1 MVFPDM
7 PINLSRRA
15 VSLGF
20 LCFLA
25 PALGGAQQ
33 GMTDEVVGKVTE
45 LSGSAVAMQ
54 DALPRALKKGAD
66 IYIGDVLSTA
76 RDSQLSI
83 KMVDEAEF
91 SLSERAV
98 FIVQEYFLKSD
109 GKDGNAVIRLMS
121 GAVKAVSGKIAQL
134 EGQPF
139 QLRTEVATIGVRGTT
154 FWGGGLDGT
163 HQFALLSG
171 SAIIVENKAGRV
183 EINRPGDGTAVTSDS
198 TAPFAPSTW
207 AADKLARASA
217 MTP

>member
-1 MVFPDM
+1 M
-7 PINLSRRA
+7 PTSLSRRLFA
-15 VSLGF
+15 LAF
-20 LCFLA
+20 LCLCA

-33 GMTDEVVGKVTE
+33 AATDEVVGKVTE
-45 LSGSAVAMQ
+45 ISGSAVAMQ

-76 RDSQLSI
+76 RDSLLSI

-98 FIVQEYFLKSD
+98 FVVQEYFLKAD
-109 GKDGNAVIRLMS
+109 GKDANAVIRLMT

-134 EGQPF
+134 DGHPF
-139 QLRTEVATIGVRGTT
+139 QMRTEVATIGVRGTT
-154 FWGGGLDGT
+154 FWGGVLDGT

-171 SAIIVENKAGRV
+171 NAIIVENKAGRV
-183 EINRPGDGTAVTSDS
+183 EITRPGEGTWVDSDS
-198 TAPFAPSTW
+198 STPVSPSAWAP
-207 AADKLARASA
+207 DKLARAAA

>member
-1 MVFPDM
+1 M

-15 VSLGF
+15 LSLGF
-20 LCFLA
+20 LCLLA

-33 GMTDEVVGKVTE
+33 AATDEVVGKVSE
-45 LSGSAVAMQ
+45 VSGSAVAMQ
-54 DALPRALKKGAD
+54 DAMPRALKKGGD

-76 RDSQLSI
+76 RDSRLQI
-83 KMVDEAEF
+83 KMIDDAEF

-98 FIVQEYFLKSD
+98 FVVQEYFLKQD
-109 GKDGNAVIRLMS
+109 GKDGNAVIRLMT

-134 EGQPF
+134 DNHPF

-154 FWGGGLDGT
+154 FWGGILDGT
-163 HQFALLSG
+163 HQFALLDG

-183 EINRPGDGTAVTSDS
+183 EITRAGDGTSVTSDS
-198 TAPFAPSTW
+198 SAPIMPTTW
-207 AADKLARASA
+207 AVDKMSRAAA